1 MTGIFSESLKLATV
15 IPIFK
20 KADPLACTNYRPIS
34 LTSSISKI
42 LEKLVHKCLNHF
54 LDQNEILYNNQNGFR
69 NSQLAIHSL
78 IDVTEEI
85 RNALDNEN
93 YACGVFID
101 LEKAFDTVNHAI
113 LIDKWKYYDVRRI
126 TNNWFKSFLKPLM
139 YPEAFWYQSTS
150 MGSQILIPN

>member
-1 MTGIFSESLKLATV
+1 MHQLSTHITNLKYQQN
-15 IPIFK
+15 FRK
-20 KADPLACTNYRPIS
+20 S
-34 LTSSISKI
+34 
-42 LEKLVHKCLNHF
+42 VHKCLFHF
-54 LDQNEILYNNQNGFR
+54 LDQNEILCNNQNGFR
-69 NSQLAIHSL
+69 NNQLAIHTL
-78 IDVTEEI
+78 TDITEEI

-113 LIDKWKYYDVRRI
+113 LIDKWKYYGVRRI